1 MNSIPIDRTIY
12 QTLENI
18 FESQIKKLA
27 TDIAK
32 TLHVDVKPLIQAIR
46 KDKIT
51 TYLYEEDHDKDIDEM
66 KCSAYVKEGLIYSK
80 CSNPIIFKES
90 YCPKHM
96 LEHTD
101 NDKIQGS
108 KELVLIYGPD
118 KKEYYIDSDKSDQ
131 KIYDKYLNV
140 LNGKVIDNKVYIFS
154 IDS

>member
-1 MNSIPIDRTIY
+1 MQSIPIDRTIY
-12 QTLENI
+12 QTLENV
-18 FESQIKKLA
+18 FEGQIKKLA

-51 TYLYEEDHDKDIDEM
+51 TYLYEEDHNKDIDEM
-66 KCSAYVKEGLIYSK
+66 KCTAYVKEGSLYSK
-80 CSNPIIFKES
+80 CSNPIIFKEL

-96 LEHTD
+96 LEHIDT
-101 NDKIQGS
+101 IQGS
-108 KELVLIYGPD
+108 KELILIYGPD

-140 LNGKVIDNKVYIFS
+140 LNGKIIDNKVYIFT

>member
-96 LEHTD
+96 LDHTD
-101 NDKIQGS
+101 TIPSS
-108 KELVLIYGPD
+108 KELILIYGPD
-118 KKEYYIDSDKSDQ
+118 KKEYYIDSDKSNQ

>member
-1 MNSIPIDRTIY
+1 MESIPIDRTIY
-12 QTLENI
+12 QTLENV
-18 FESQIKKLA
+18 FEGQIKKLA

-66 KCSAYVKEGLIYSK
+66 KCAAYVKEGLIYSK
-80 CSNPIIFKES
+80 CSNPIIFKEL

-96 LEHTD
+96 LEHIDT
-101 NDKIQGS
+101 IQGS
-108 KELVLIYGPD
+108 KELILIYGPE
-118 KKEYYIDSDKSDQ
+118 KKEYYIDSDQ

-140 LNGKVIDNKVYIFS
+140 LNGKIIDNKVYIFT